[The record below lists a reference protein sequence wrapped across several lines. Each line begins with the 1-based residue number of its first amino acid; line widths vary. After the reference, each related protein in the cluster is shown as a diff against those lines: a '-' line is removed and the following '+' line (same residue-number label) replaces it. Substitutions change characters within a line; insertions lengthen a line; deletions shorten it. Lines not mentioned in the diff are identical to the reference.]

1 MAQAP
6 ALATGTAIAIPHV
19 MASVVQTPLR
29 PLYDN
34 CTTSLSQPG
43 LADATTSS
51 LLSVLEGRA
60 GGQLHHD
67 VAEALRELVA
77 TMEAMAEGSASPCFY
92 LSSLDPGVG
101 KTTTLIHFVQ
111 ELLRSEQHKDVAVL
125 LCFAQLEEIEQLVEQ
140 MGLDKADFAV
150 LTGDDKINGL
160 SSTPVTEARV
170 LFATH
175 NMVKRRCGGRG
186 RDFVEAEEFYYQ
198 GSVRTVRIWDEE
210 MLPGEVVSLNTD
222 QLAALRDP
230 LRISH
235 PALAEIAEELEFA
248 LKTYDDKGTF
258 DWPDIREVTG
268 VTLRSAQGGQEKPY
282 VEYLDSLYALSG
294 QSVLLRRPHNAFKV
308 ITALNSRDAI
318 PDDLAPVVILDASGR
333 VRSTYGQWEEQK
345 DNLVRLPSAVRNY
358 SNLTVRVMDK
368 GAGKTEWYK
377 NGEALAHEVAKLI
390 DSKPDEEW
398 LVIYH
403 SGVNGGAIPKQI
415 LGLLNSDSGR
425 VHFLNWGKHHG
436 TNKFR
441 HIPNVILAGMN
452 NYSETDYEMMAR
464 YYCDIPSEQGVPKA
478 LINDMQAGEHM
489 HHILQALCRSALRQG
504 SGSDCGLCNAYII
517 APPCSRV
524 RELLPVVFP
533 GCRVGTWRPSKKKTK
548 GKVQEALTYV
558 EQYFADYPEE
568 VLMFT
573 ELRAVLDYDASNF
586 SKRIRQHDSYIA
598 GLEDL
603 GVEEVTVGN
612 YRHRNALTMK
622 SQLFG
627 PVEGS
632 SYIANV

>member
-1 MAQAP
+1 MAQAS
-6 ALATGTAIAIPHV
+6 ALATGTAIAIPHTLT
-19 MASVVQTPLR
+19 SVVQTPLR

-34 CTTSLSQPG
+34 CTTNFSQPS

-60 GGQLHHD
+60 GGRLHQD
-67 VAEALRELVA
+67 VAEALRVLVA
-77 TMEAMAEGSASPCFY
+77 TMEAMADGTAHPCLY

-125 LCFAQLEEIEQLVEQ
+125 LCFAQLDEIERLVEE

-150 LTGDDKINGL
+150 LTRDDKINSL
-160 SSTPVTEARV
+160 SSTPEAEARV
-170 LFATH
+170 LLTTH

-186 RDFVEAEEFYYQ
+186 RGFVEAEEFYYQ
-198 GSVRTVRIWDEE
+198 GSVRTVRIWDEA

-248 LKTYDDKGTF
+248 LKESDGKGTYN
-258 DWPDIREVTG
+258 WPDIREVTG
-268 VTLRSAQGGQEKPY
+268 LTLRAAQRGQEKPY
-282 VEYLDSLYALSG
+282 VDYLDSLYALSG

-318 PDDLAPVVILDASGR
+318 PDDFAPAVILDASGR
-333 VRSTYGQWEEQK
+333 VRSTYGQWEKQK

-358 SNLTVRVMDK
+358 SNLTACVMDK

-403 SGVNGGAIPKQI
+403 SGVNGGAIPNMI
-415 LGLLNSDSGR
+415 LGLLSSDPSR

-436 TNKFR
+436 TNEFR
-441 HIPNVILAGMN
+441 HIPNVILAGLN
-452 NYSETDYEMMAR
+452 NYSETDYEMLAR
-464 YYCDIPSEQGVPKA
+464 YYCDIPSDQGVPKA
-478 LINDMQAGEHM
+478 LIHDMQAGEHM

-504 SGSDCGLCNAYII
+504 SGLECGPCNAYII
-517 APPCSRV
+517 AAPGSGM
-524 RELLPVVFP
+524 RELLPEVFP
-533 GCRVGTWRPSKKKTK
+533 GCRVGTWRRSREKPK
-548 GKVQEALTYV
+548 GKVQDALTYI
-558 EQYFADYPEE
+558 EGYFEDHPDG
-568 VLMFT
+568 VLRFT
-573 ELRAVLDYDASNF
+573 ELRSHLGCDASNF
-586 SKRIRQHDSYIA
+586 RDRIRKHDSYIA

-612 YRHRNALTMK
+612 YRHRNALAMK
-622 SQLFG
+622 PQLFG

-632 SYIANV
+632 SYIADV